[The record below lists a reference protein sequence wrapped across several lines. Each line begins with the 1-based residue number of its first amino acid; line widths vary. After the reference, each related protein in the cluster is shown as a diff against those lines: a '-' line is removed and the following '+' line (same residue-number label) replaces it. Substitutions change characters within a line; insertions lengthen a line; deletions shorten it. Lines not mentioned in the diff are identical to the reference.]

1 MIMYYVM
8 IINFYNN
15 VVIVDN
21 INQNKIKNKLIVV
34 VVWIIMNVI

>member
-1 MIMYYVM
+1 MYYVM

-34 VVWIIMNVI
+34 VVWIIMIVI